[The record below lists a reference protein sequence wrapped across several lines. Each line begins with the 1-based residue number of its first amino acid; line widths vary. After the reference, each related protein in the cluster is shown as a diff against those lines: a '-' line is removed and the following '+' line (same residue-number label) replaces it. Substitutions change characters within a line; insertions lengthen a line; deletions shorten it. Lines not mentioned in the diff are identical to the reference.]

1 MALLTPQSLDENTPV
16 AKLANVVACTAGGDT
31 CPNDGFTFL
40 LFVNG
45 DAGSHTIT
53 ITPAKATVKAQG
65 GLGVVSKANVVL
77 AVAAGDEALLGPFPP
92 GLFND
97 GNGNLAI
104 SYNSVAATV
113 KIMAARLARS

>member
-1 MALLTPQSLDENTPV
+1 MALLTPQVLDENTPV
-16 AKLANVVACTAGGDT
+16 AKLANVVLCNAGGDT

-53 ITPAKATVKAQG
+53 ITPAKATVKAPG
-65 GLGVVSKANVVL
+65 GLGVVTKANVSL
-77 AVAAGDEALLGPFPP
+77 AVGTLDEALLGPFPP

-97 GNGNLAI
+97 GNGNIAI
-104 SYNSVAATV
+104 SYNSVAALV
-113 KIMAARLARS
+113 KIVAIRMARS